1 MRQLSE
7 TLIEAQKAASHTPYI
22 KMEARD
28 RVAGITRLTWERLY
42 TGNEDDYFHGMT
54 IPGNGALVRV
64 RIGPPSDSRKLY
76 RQTVPDPSPLSD
88 FSTWAYIG
96 QYNCVCVAVASQG
109 AEVSIFWVNTSNAV
123 RRIKSTN
130 YGVSWGSPELID
142 YCYTSGNCLA
152 AAYKPNGDLALFFA
166 DGSTIYVKKCLDGNW
181 QSKVAW
187 DKTTGSLSGVGV
199 VYDADWNLWVTGQ
212 DLSGNYMLWSLVY
225 GDGGEVAVD
234 NWSALRELASAPSGG
249 DFEYSCPFLG
259 KPGVYRGLYA
269 EKFSGTQSYDRPFW
283 SHTVTGS
290 VFTEGLWHEPIPL
303 DLTGEYGLA
312 IAHYGDY
319 CWLTNPSGIW
329 RASLVEQSLD
339 LVADVLSIR
348 QETHP
353 GGGGLTVEL
362 KNDNGQY
369 ASPGESSLSVLGIGC
384 QIEFSPGYDT
394 SQGNEYSSGLVYWL
408 ETYEHISRGGKTS
421 VVLHAPD
428 GWRLVEGWRARHQFR
443 WNKDS
448 DEMSV
453 KDILGFVL
461 ARVGLRLEA
470 QSQSSVITGY
480 YPDFTIHPGNRGDD
494 IVRRLLSFVPDV
506 LFIEGDKAYIINPQS
521 SDISVYAYGKG
532 HAILEGRYRNE
543 AWEFNRVRVEGFNP
557 VVGSTI
563 IVDSFSW
570 DQITRLH
577 DRLTLVDDRNID
589 TVAWAEERGDAYLR
603 EAEIESVRGMIRVPV
618 NCGQQ
623 LYDVIDIT
631 DTCAGFSEEK
641 RRIVAITLV
650 YLPERGEYEQRLSLG
665 AV

>member
-1 MRQLSE
+1 MRELSG
-7 TLIEAQKAASHTPYI
+7 TLTAAQKAASHTPYVRV
-22 KMEARD
+22 EARD
-28 RVAGITRLTWERLY
+28 RVAGIARFTWERLY

-76 RQTVPDPSPLSD
+76 RQTVPDPGPLSD
-88 FSTWAYIG
+88 FSTWSYIG
-96 QYNCVCVAVASQG
+96 QYNCVCVAVASHG

-123 RRIKSTN
+123 RRIKSTD

-142 YCYTSGNCLA
+142 YCSASGNGLA
-152 AAYKPNGDLALFFA
+152 AAYKPNGDLAVFFA
-166 DGSTIYVKKCLDGNW
+166 DGPTLYVKKCLGGNW

-187 DKTTGSLSGVGV
+187 DNTTGSLSGVGV
-199 VYDADWNLWVTGQ
+199 VYDTDWNLWVTGQ
-212 DLSGNYMLWSLVY
+212 DLAGNYMLWSLVY
-225 GDGGEVAVD
+225 GDGGEVSVD
-234 NWSALRELASAPSGG
+234 TWSALRELASAPSGG
-249 DFEYSCPFLG
+249 DFEYGCPFLD
-259 KPGVYRGLYA
+259 KPDVCRGLYA

-290 VFTEGLWHEPIPL
+290 TFTEGLWHEPIPM

-312 IAHYGDY
+312 IAHHGDY
-319 CWLTNPSGIW
+319 CWLTNPAGVW
-329 RASLVEQSLD
+329 RASLTEQGLD
-339 LVADVLSIR
+339 LTADVLSVR
-348 QETHP
+348 QETRP

-362 KNDNGQY
+362 RNDSGQY
-369 ASPGESSLSVLGIGC
+369 ASPGEGSLSVLDIGC
-384 QIEFSPGYDT
+384 QLDFGPGYVT
-394 SQGNEYSSGLVYWL
+394 SQGNEFSSGLAYWL
-408 ETYEHISRGGKTS
+408 EALEHISHGGKAS

-480 YPDFTIHPGNRGDD
+480 YPDFTIHPDNRGDD
-494 IVRRLLSFVPDV
+494 IVRRLLSFVPDI
-506 LFIEGDKAYIINPQS
+506 LFIEGNNVCIVNPQS
-521 SDISVYAYGKG
+521 SDISVYAYGQD
-532 HAILEGRYRNE
+532 HTILEGRYRHG
-543 AWEFNRVRVEGFNP
+543 AWGFNRVRVEGFNP
-557 VVGSTI
+557 VGGTAI

-570 DQITRLH
+570 DQIARLH

-589 TVAWAEERGDAYLR
+589 TIARAEERGDAYLR
-603 EAEIESVRGMIRVPV
+603 EAEMESVEGRIRVPV

-631 DTCAGFSEEK
+631 DTRAGLSEEK
-641 RRIVAITLV
+641 KRIVAITLV